1 MEHEGAGIL
10 VRVDIPDLKSQTRV
24 VINNQDPISYAKK
37 TVLDKLPQVSGHI

>member
-24 VINNQDPISYAKK
+24 VINNRDPVSYAKQ
-37 TVLDKLPQVSGHI
+37 TVLDKLAQVSCHI

>member
-24 VINNQDPISYAKK
+24 IINNRDPVRYAKQ
-37 TVLDKLPQVSGHI
+37 TVLDKLPQVSCQI